1 MNTENFVKI
10 AQLIKT
16 FNEQNKKKPG
26 HKTYVHIDSMDE
38 FQKKENGAV
47 CALNFSECCL
57 GNERKSTLE
66 FVSENQLLTYLTIHT
81 K

>member
-16 FNEQNKKKPG
+16 FNEQNEKQPG
-26 HKTYVHIDSMDE
+26 HKTYVHIDSMEE

-47 CALNFSECCL
+47 CALHFSECGF

-66 FVSENQLLTYLTIHT
+66 FVSEEQLLTYLTIHT

>member
-10 AQLIKT
+10 ANLINL
-16 FNEQNKKKPG
+16 FNEQNKKQPG
-26 HKTYVHIDSMDE
+26 HKTFVHIDSMDE

-47 CALNFSECCL
+47 CALNFTANGFGGEQ
-57 GNERKSTLE
+57 KSTLE
-66 FVSENQLLTYLTIHT
+66 FVSGEQLLTYLTIHT

>member
-47 CALNFSECCL
+47 CALNFSECTF
-57 GNERKSTLE
+57 GTERKSTFE

>member
-1 MNTENFVKI
+1 MNTEIFVKI

-47 CALNFSECCL
+47 CALNFSECTF
-57 GNERKSTLE
+57 GTERNSKLE